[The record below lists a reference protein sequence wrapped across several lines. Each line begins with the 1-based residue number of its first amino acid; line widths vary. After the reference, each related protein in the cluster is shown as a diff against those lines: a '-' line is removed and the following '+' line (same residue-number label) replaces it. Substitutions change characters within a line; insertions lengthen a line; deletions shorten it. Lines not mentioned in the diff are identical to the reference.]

1 MDKGRSLREKI
12 LRSVENLPPMPQIMH
27 RAQSI
32 LRNPNLNLKE
42 LADLIETDQALAIKV
57 LRLSNSA
64 YYRRLER
71 VSSIQEAAVVLGLR
85 AVGELL
91 TVTCTSK
98 LLGRSLLGYD
108 LPAESLWRH
117 SLSVA
122 VGARIIAKSKCP
134 PLADDAFSAGLI
146 HDAGKLI
153 LDEYILERK
162 DEFSA
167 FLADGNETFLRAE
180 RKILG
185 FDHAEIAARVC
196 ENWSFPKAIS
206 TPVRYHHDPSPFRS
220 SELAYIVH
228 VADQIA
234 IWSGM
239 DTDGITVEIGD
250 NAFEVVGIQI
260 EEIGTIMDEIISS
273 VDGIVEGMAAGHAEN

>member
-1 MDKGRSLREKI
+1 
-12 LRSVENLPPMPQIMH
+12 MH

-64 YYRRLER
+64 YYRRLEK

-122 VGARIIAKSKCP
+122 VGSRIIAKSKCP
-134 PLADDAFSAGLI
+134 SLADDAFSAGLI

-162 DEFSA
+162 DEFSG

-196 ENWSFPKAIS
+196 ENWSFPKSIS
-206 TPVRYHHDPSPFRS
+206 IPVRYHHDPSPFRS
-220 SELAYIVH
+220 SELTYIVH

-250 NAFEVVGIQI
+250 NALELVGLQV
-260 EEIGTIMDEIISS
+260 EEIGPIMDEIISS
-273 VDGIVEGMAAGHAEN
+273 VEGIVEGMADGHAEN